1 MKRPRTSLLV
11 FPVIALMLLGACAS
25 GAAAPSAAPS
35 AQPSPSAPAPSA
47 SVALPITTPDA
58 AAALVIASDPR
69 FKGVAKKEP
78 GLIGACCFYEAS
90 ALADGTFAVKIE
102 IGWGDCPA
110 GCINRH
116 TWSFVV
122 TPDGAVT
129 LKGETGPPLEAGSGG
144 SGNAGGGVLPS
155 GPGIAGQAL
164 AGPTCP
170 VVQPGDPNCNDRPV
184 SGATILIRDATGTVV
199 AQVATDA
206 NGRFQVVVPPG
217 SYLVEPQPV
226 EGLMGTAQPIKV
238 TVGAAFQ
245 VVDIAYDTGIR

>member
-1 MKRPRTSLLV
+1 MKRPRTSLLLV
-11 FPVIALMLLGACAS
+11 PLFALTLLAACAS

-35 AQPSPSAPAPSA
+35 TQSTPSAPLPSA
-47 SVALPITTPDA
+47 SVVLPITTPEA

-69 FKGVAKKEP
+69 FKDIGKKDP
-78 GLIGACCFYEAS
+78 RLIGACCFYEAS
-90 ALADGTFAVKIE
+90 SQADGTFAVKIE

-116 TWSFVV
+116 TWSFGV
-122 TPDGAVT
+122 TPAGAMV
-129 LKGETGPPLEAGSGG
+129 LKGETGPPLEAGAGG
-144 SGNAGGGVLPS
+144 SSNAGGGVLPS

-184 SGATILIRDATGTVV
+184 SGATILIRDATTTVI
-199 AQVATDA
+199 AQVATDQD
-206 NGRFQVVVPPG
+206 GRFQVVVPPG

-226 EGLMGTAQPIKV
+226 EGLMGTAQAIKV

-245 VVDIAYDTGIR
+245 VVDVAYDTGIR